1 MLLTRDDVRE
11 IRSIRN
17 TDPPIIAE
25 KLRVI
30 RRIFLGDINN
40 RRSTFLICRPFS
52 GVLVGDRCLNLD
64 RRTKNGVGP
73 IATIY
78 RRTKMAARMI
88 HVKLCGRDGGGV
100 VVGVWKEQGLL
111 PGKPRVCGQ
120 IIYGDAK
127 LKSFAPFE
135 KQRRSRAPT
144 TPIYVLGCGRPVD
157 RLSLHPARE
166 SFELRPAT
174 RSIAS
179 HRRPATST
187 KIPSPFSRSDRT
199 YPSRLDRSKR
209 SVTFREII
217 SAIVPVGVK
226 ILLGARTSS
235 CSLVGIIKIR

>member
-1 MLLTRDDVRE
+1 
-11 IRSIRN
+11 
-17 TDPPIIAE
+17 
-25 KLRVI
+25 
-30 RRIFLGDINN
+30 
-40 RRSTFLICRPFS
+40 
-52 GVLVGDRCLNLD
+52 
-64 RRTKNGVGP
+64 
-73 IATIY
+73 
-78 RRTKMAARMI
+78 MAARMI
-88 HVKLCGRDGGGV
+88 RVKLCGRDGGG

-174 RSIAS
+174 RSTAS

-187 KIPSPFSRSDRT
+187 TIRSVFSIESDVSSPSRSIQAKRNV
-199 YPSRLDRSKR
+199 SRNYLRSC
-209 SVTFREII
+209 
-217 SAIVPVGVK
+217 PVGVK
-226 ILLGARTSS
+226 ILLAA
-235 CSLVGIIKIR
+235 

>member
-1 MLLTRDDVRE
+1 
-11 IRSIRN
+11 
-17 TDPPIIAE
+17 
-25 KLRVI
+25 
-30 RRIFLGDINN
+30 
-40 RRSTFLICRPFS
+40 
-52 GVLVGDRCLNLD
+52 
-64 RRTKNGVGP
+64 
-73 IATIY
+73 
-78 RRTKMAARMI
+78 MAARMI

-144 TPIYVLGCGRPVD
+144 TPIYVLGCGRPVH

-174 RSIAS
+174 RSTAS

-187 KIPSPFSRSDRT
+187 TIRPFSRSDRT
-199 YPSRLDRSKR
+199 YPSSRSIQAKRNVSRNYLRLCRL
-209 SVTFREII
+209 
-217 SAIVPVGVK
+217 A
-226 ILLGARTSS
+226 
-235 CSLVGIIKIR
+235 